1 MKTVV
6 IAGLAVIAFA
16 SLTTLASADPTIAP
30 GPFAPPPAFPAAHAT
45 QGPTVT
51 PGPLD
56 PPPAYPTT
64 KLYNWTG
71 FYVGANGGAT
81 FGSTRWSSVPD
92 LVNGSFNTSSGL
104 IGGTGGYNLQ
114 TGDALVLG
122 IEADLGW
129 SNISGTVSP
138 TTAPMACG
146 TPGPGPCSFK
156 IPWLGTTRLRV
167 GYAFNG
173 ILPYITGG
181 AAIAELDATQSGAG
195 FGTAINY
202 NLGWTAGAGVEV
214 AITETLR
221 AKVEY
226 LHVNLNGFSCYGPCG
241 AQITG
246 GPISFNATTNVV
258 RAGLNYRF
266 GN

>member
-1 MKTVV
+1 MKTVM
-6 IAGLAVIAFA
+6 IAGIAVIASA
-16 SLTTLASADPTIAP
+16 SLATMACADPTVTP
-30 GPFAPPPAFPAAHAT
+30 GPFAPPPAFPAAHAN
-45 QGPTVT
+45 QGPTVA

-56 PPPAYPTT
+56 APPAYPTA
-64 KLYNWTG
+64 KLYDWTG
-71 FYVGANGGAT
+71 FYVGGNGGAT
-81 FGSTRWSSVPD
+81 FGSTSWTSTPD
-92 LVNGSFNTSSGL
+92 LVNGSFNTASGL
-104 IGGTGGYNLQ
+104 VGGTGGYNLQ

-129 SNISGTVSP
+129 SNITGTVSP
-138 TTAPMACG
+138 ASCA
-146 TPGPGPCSFK
+146 PCSFK

-181 AAIAELDATQSGAG
+181 AAIAELDANMGGAP

-202 NLGWTAGAGVEV
+202 NLGWTAGGGIEV
-214 AITETLR
+214 AITEALR

-226 LHVNLNGFSCYGPCG
+226 LYVNLNGFSCYGPCG
-241 AQITG
+241 AQISG
-246 GPISFNATTNVV
+246 GPISFNPTANVI